1 MLSPGTPFPLG
12 ATPSKEG
19 INFAIAAPT
28 AEAVDLCLFDSTG
41 QNEQQRLRLPAC
53 TDGIW
58 HGLLPSGREGLVYG
72 YRVHGPWASH
82 EGQRFNPA
90 KLLLDPYA
98 REIVGRYDGSDLF
111 LGHDPANPDQRDGR
125 DNGAVAL
132 KARVTASASAA
143 TPPGHARIAAAERV
157 LYELHVRGQT
167 RLHPGVPAPLRGTYA
182 GLAEPAVLDH
192 LQRLGVTTLSLM
204 PVQHRADEQRLLAM
218 GLSNYWGYNTIGW
231 FAPEARYWSGRP
243 GTTPASEFRAMAD
256 AVHARGMELVI
267 DVVYNH
273 SAESDEVGP
282 MLSMR
287 GIDNALYY
295 HLREDDRALYENWTG
310 TGNCLNL
317 REPRVLQLVMDSLR
331 FWACEMGVDGFRFDL
346 APVLGRDAKTG
357 FDARAPFF
365 AAIAQDPVLSRTLLI
380 AEPWDIGPGGYRLGE
395 FPPGWLE
402 WNDRYRDTQRGFWL
416 RQGHDDASGLGDF
429 AHRFT
434 ASSTQFA
441 HHGRAP
447 TASVN
452 FITAHDGF
460 TLRDLVSYEE
470 RHNLA
475 NGENNR
481 DGHGHNLSNNCGVE
495 GPSDDVGVLAKRSRL
510 QRALLAVLLLSQ
522 GTPMLLA
529 GDELG
534 HSQQGNNN
542 AYCQDNETTWL
553 AWIGASDPASDMAR
567 TSDFVTRL
575 SALRREAP
583 VLRSTRWWPVD
594 SPDGAPAIRWLRPDG
609 QPMTPHDW
617 HAGTALAILFDNNKS
632 AGREDAGAWL
642 VLVNAGAETVSFTLP
657 PGNWRHCLSTDPGHD
672 HDASPQA
679 LGDAAEVPF
688 SSIRVART

>member
-1 MLSPGTPFPLG
+1 MLNPGTPFPLG
-12 ATPSKEG
+12 ATPSHQG
-19 INFAIAAPT
+19 VNFAIAAPT
-28 AEAVDLCLFDSTG
+28 AEAVELCIFDGTG
-41 QNEQQRLRLPAC
+41 NSEQQRLKLPER

-58 HGLLPSGREGLVYG
+58 HGHLPSGKPGLVYG
-72 YRVHGPWASH
+72 YRVHGPWSPH

-98 REIVGRYDGSDLF
+98 REIVGSYDGSDIF
-111 LGHDPANPDQRDGR
+111 LGHDPANPAQRDAR
-125 DNGAVAL
+125 DNAAVAL
-132 KARVTASASAA
+132 KARVAQPAGPAAAS
-143 TPPGHARIAAAERV
+143 GHARIPAGERV
-157 LYELHVRGQT
+157 LCELHVKGQT
-167 RLHPGVPAPLRGTYA
+167 RLHPAVPAALRGTYA

-204 PVQHRADEQRLLAM
+204 PVQHRADEQRLLRM
-218 GLSNYWGYNTIGW
+218 GLSNYWGYTTIGW
-231 FAPEARYWSGRP
+231 FAPEARYWSGRA

-256 AVHARGMELVI
+256 AIHARGMELVI

-273 SAESDEVGP
+273 SAETDELGP
-282 MLSMR
+282 TLSLR

-295 HLREDDRALYENWTG
+295 HLRPDDRALYENWAG

-317 REPRVLQLVMDSLR
+317 GEPRVLQLVMDSLR

-346 APVLGRDAKTG
+346 APVLGRDAQRG
-357 FDARAPFF
+357 FDPRAPFF

-416 RQGHDDASGLGDF
+416 RQAHDDRAGLGDF

-441 HHGRAP
+441 HRGRAP
-447 TASVN
+447 AASVN
-452 FITAHDGF
+452 FVTAHDGF
-460 TLRDLVSYEE
+460 TLRDLVSYNE

-475 NGENNR
+475 NGEGNR
-481 DGHGHNLSNNCGVE
+481 DGHGHNMSNNCGVE
-495 GPSDDVGVLAKRSRL
+495 GPSNDPAVLALRSRL
-510 QRALLAVLLLSQ
+510 QRALLATLMLSQ

-553 AWIGASDPASDMAR
+553 AWIGTSAPDSDVAR
-567 TSDFVTRL
+567 TSAFVARL
-575 SALRREAP
+575 AALRREAP
-583 VLRSTRWWPVD
+583 ALRSTRWWP
-594 SPDGAPAIRWLRPDG
+594 PETPQGMPPGIRWLRPDG
-609 QPMTPHDW
+609 EPMTASDW
-617 HAGTALAILFDNNKS
+617 RTGTALAILFGD
-632 AGREDAGAWL
+632 GAGAGDGGSWL
-642 VLVNAGAETVSFTLP
+642 VLVNAGPQAVPFRLP
-657 PGNWRHCLSTDPGHD
+657 AGAWRLRLSTDPEDDPGEMGR
-672 HDASPQA
+672 P
-679 LGDAAEVPF
+679 LGGTAQVPF
-688 SSIRVART
+688 SSIGIART